1 MDKIYSPLKL
11 NKIIFDKIEFLRSGF
26 KNENKLNCSTEARI
40 SRNDSQNIFKVTLVQ
55 KGFKQDEYSF
65 EVQIT
70 GYFSLGENDFS
81 DEIINDLVT
90 KNTVAILMPYVR
102 SEISLLTA
110 QPETDCVVLPP
121 FNITKMIDEEHRM
134 ENDDK

>member
-11 NKIIFDKIEFLRSGF
+11 NKIIYVKLNFCVLVF

-81 DEIINDLVT
+81 
-90 KNTVAILMPYVR
+90 
-102 SEISLLTA
+102 
-110 QPETDCVVLPP
+110 
-121 FNITKMIDEEHRM
+121 
-134 ENDDK
+134 